1 MKHRYGWLAAGLI
14 LLLLALIVGAGLAIS
29 AVAR

>member
-1 MKHRYGWLAAGLI
+1 MKQRYGWLAAGLI

-29 AVAR
+29 AFVR